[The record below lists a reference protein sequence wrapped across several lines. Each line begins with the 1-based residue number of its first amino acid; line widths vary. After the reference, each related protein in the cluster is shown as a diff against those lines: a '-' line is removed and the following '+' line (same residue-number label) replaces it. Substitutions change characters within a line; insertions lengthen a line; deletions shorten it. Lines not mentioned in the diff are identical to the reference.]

1 MALLFRAYYGV
12 HNFLFG
18 LLAKLDGLAPLLIRL
33 YLAPVMIAAG
43 LYKFRHLDATAQW
56 LGSGLGLPEPEL
68 LAHLLTYTELLGGF
82 LLLFGLAV
90 RWVSIP
96 LMVAMLVAAITVHWD
111 NGWFAIAP
119 ADPVTSTAKPLA
131 DLGLPAARASLENS
145 QAVGDRLDR
154 AADILN
160 EHGNYGWLTEKG
172 DIAVLNNGIEFAAT
186 YFIMLFSLLFSGG
199 GRWFS
204 ADYYLDRQARAR
216 IKASNVAR
224 AEAKRLADEPV
235 PVITPSPAPVAAAEI
250 SPAEPIPVPA
260 TPTSMPDPQP
270 KAVSETP
277 VTIPP
282 IDLQHKAQVES
293 RGAPQED
300 PQMAKVPDTQVPI
313 K

>member
-1 MALLFRAYYGV
+1 MALLYRAYYGV
-12 HNFLFG
+12 HDFLFG

-68 LAHLLTYTELLGGF
+68 LAQLLTYTELLGGF

-119 ADPVTSTAKPLA
+119 SDPATSTAKPLA

-160 EHGNYGWLTEKG
+160 KHGNYGWLTEKG
-172 DIAVLNNGIEFAAT
+172 DIAVVNNGIEFAAT
-186 YFIMLFSLLFSGG
+186 YFIMLLSLMFSGG

-204 ADYYLDRQARAR
+204 VDYYLDRQARAR
-216 IKASNVAR
+216 IATSNEAR
-224 AEAKRLADEPV
+224 AAAKRMAE
-235 PVITPSPAPVAAAEI
+235 APV
-250 SPAEPIPVPA
+250 SV
-260 TPTSMPDPQP
+260 P
-270 KAVSETP
+270 KAVSAESP
-277 VTIPP
+277 AAEAPLKPP
-282 IDLQHKAQVES
+282 LTEQVKPSSPPPLEQQKV
-293 RGAPQED
+293 GAPD
-300 PQMAKVPDTQVPI
+300 SQVPI

>member
-12 HNFLFG
+12 HDFFFG
-18 LLAKLDGLAPLLIRL
+18 ILGKLDGLAPLLIRL

-68 LAHLLTYTELLGGF
+68 LAQLLTYTELLGGF

-90 RWVSIP
+90 RWISIP
-96 LMVAMLVAAITVHWD
+96 LMVVMLVAAITVHWD

-119 ADPVTSTAKPLA
+119 SNPATSTAKPLA

-154 AADILN
+154 AADILS

-186 YFIMLFSLLFSGG
+186 YFIMLLSLLFSGG

-216 IKASNVAR
+216 IVASN
-224 AEAKRLADEPV
+224 EAKAAAARLAEEPAVVITSASAPVSEPV
-235 PVITPSPAPVAAAEI
+235 LSAELSEAPVSMSQQPATAAP
-250 SPAEPIPVPA
+250 STPPPAEQAIASSPPPSEQQKVDA
-260 TPTSMPDPQP
+260 PDPQTP
-270 KAVSETP
+270 K
-277 VTIPP
+277 
-282 IDLQHKAQVES
+282 K
-293 RGAPQED
+293 
-300 PQMAKVPDTQVPI
+300 
-313 K
+313 

>member
-1 MALLFRAYYGV
+1 MTLLFRAYYGI
-12 HNFLFG
+12 HDFLFG

-68 LAHLLTYTELLGGF
+68 LAQLLTYTELLGGF

-96 LMVAMLVAAITVHWD
+96 LMVAMFVAAVTVHWD

-119 ADPVTSTAKPLA
+119 ADPATSTAKPLA

-145 QAVGDRLDR
+145 QAVGDRLRR
-154 AADILN
+154 ASTILE
-160 EHGNYGWLTEKG
+160 EHGNYAWLTEKG
-172 DIAVLNNGIEFAAT
+172 NIAVLNNGIEFAAT

-204 ADYYLDRQARAR
+204 LDYYLDRQARAR
-216 IKASNVAR
+216 IRDSKEAKAAKSTLADSPEPVIAAVVAPASNPEPLVEPAVVAEALPTAAPKAEELDETEVDSR
-224 AEAKRLADEPV
+224 AEGQ
-235 PVITPSPAPVAAAEI
+235 AE
-250 SPAEPIPVPA
+250 SEVVGTDA
-260 TPTSMPDPQP
+260 SL
-270 KAVSETP
+270 KAETP
-277 VTIPP
+277 KT
-282 IDLQHKAQVES
+282 
-293 RGAPQED
+293 
-300 PQMAKVPDTQVPI
+300 
-313 K
+313 